1 MIRVGI
7 DIVDIARLERVL
19 ARWPRMAEWVFTAG
33 ERSYAER
40 RSRPGQHLAARFAAK
55 EATFKALGEGW
66 PRLSWHE
73 VEVVSEGRRPR
84 LRLSG
89 RARELAGE
97 AAASVSLAHD
107 GGMAVAQVL
116 LEDAS
121 RPQP

>member
-19 ARWPRMAEWVFTAG
+19 ARWPRMAERVFTPG
-33 ERSYAER
+33 ERSYAEG
-40 RSRPGQHLAARFAAK
+40 RSRPSQHLAARFAAK

-73 VEVVSEGRRPR
+73 VEVVSEGRQPR

-89 RARELAGE
+89 KARELAGT
-97 AAASVSLAHD
+97 ASASVSLAHD
-107 GGMAVAQVL
+107 AGIALAQVV
-116 LEDAS
+116 LEEVEGS
-121 RPQP
+121 G

>member
-19 ARWPRMAEWVFTAG
+19 ARWPRMAERVFTAA
-33 ERSYAER
+33 ERSYAES
-40 RSRPGQHLAARFAAK
+40 RSHPPEHLAARFAAK

-73 VEVVSEGRRPR
+73 VEVISEGRRPR

-89 RARELAGE
+89 KARELAGE
-97 AAASVSLAHD
+97 VSASVSLAHD
-107 GGMAVAQVL
+107 AGIAVAQVL
-116 LEDAS
+116 LEEVGGPA
-121 RPQP
+121 P